1 MKLSTKG
8 RYAVMA
14 MADLAHH
21 SNGKPIALAEVA
33 ERQEISLSYLEQL
46 FGRLRRAGLV
56 SSVRGP
62 GGGYMIARDPEDMR
76 IADIILAVDEP
87 IKATRCTPGSP
98 QGCHSHRG
106 RCLTHDLWEEL
117 GNQIYLYLTAVTL
130 ADVCHR
136 RVLGSSRMLFTM
148 GRSELPRGEL
158 AHGELSLV
166 EATATRHASSP

>member
-21 SNGKPIALAEVA
+21 SNGKPVALADIA

-46 FGRLRRAGLV
+46 FGGLRRGGLV
-56 SSVRGP
+56 NSVRGP
-62 GGGYMIARDPEDMR
+62 GGGYLMARSTDEMR

-98 QGCHSHRG
+98 TGCHTSRG

-117 GNQIYLYLTAVTL
+117 GNQIYLYLSSITL
-130 ADVCHR
+130 GDVCER
-136 RVLGSSRMLFTM
+136 RVLGTSRLLFSH
-148 GRSELPRGEL
+148 GRPEL
-158 AHGELSLV
+158 
-166 EATATRHASSP
+166 TAAAGR